1 MGKTALIVD
10 DSRTARVVLKRMLE
24 NHALDVD
31 TAETAEIALDYLN
44 DHRPDVIFMDH
55 MMPGMDGLE
64 AVSAIKNNPDT
75 ATIPIMMYTSQKGE
89 VYVGQARALGAVG
102 VLPKEVEPVEVSK
115 MLASLRVIDTHDVD
129 FEETTVLKSGIGG
142 DETANT
148 GPSEQLDQ
156 SIRIL
161 MQDLFDQ
168 QRAILRR
175 DLLDSYETI
184 AAIVAEEIRSPAVD
198 HEEAPEDSSDS
209 QETGRFSATAII
221 VAVAILIFGWFSW
234 EREQSWREMQQQ
246 NDALASALEQ
256 QQSLVAQ
263 DAIDVQQRL
272 DGYQQSL
279 GDAYDSAL
287 RAIEWGVN
295 QAATYEYGHFPLD
308 DIRLPV
314 FEDLVAQLLE
324 IGFTGQVQIETHVGN
339 FCATHAGAGAYEL
352 ATVGLTVGQCDLLG
366 LVADDALKQ
375 SGQQSVAFAN
385 FINNTLQQTE
395 GQVRINVVPLGNSEP
410 LIAYPIA
417 NTEISADDWNAVAMQ
432 NNRINVTIYP
442 D

>member
-24 NHALDVD
+24 NHALYVD
-31 TAETAEIALDYLN
+31 TAASAEIALDYLN

-129 FEETTVLKSGIGG
+129 FAETTVLESGVTS
-142 DETANT
+142 DEIADT

-156 SIRIL
+156 SIRVL

-168 QRAILRR
+168 QRAILKR
-175 DLLDSYETI
+175 DMLDSYETI
-184 AAIVAEEIRSPAVD
+184 AAIVADEIRPPVVD
-198 HEEAPEDSSDS
+198 DEEDLEDTLDS
-209 QETGRFSATAII
+209 QETRRFSPTAIV
-221 VAVAILIFGWFSW
+221 VAVAVLIFGWLSW
-234 EREQSWREMQQQ
+234 DREQSWREMQQQ
-246 NDALASALEQ
+246 NDDLVTALEQ

-279 GDAYDSAL
+279 GDAYESAL

-295 QAATYEYGHFPLD
+295 QTATYEYGRFPLD

-324 IGFTGQVQIETHVGN
+324 LGFTGQVQVEAHVGN
-339 FCATHAGAGAYEL
+339 FCATPGGAGAYEL
-352 ATVGLTVGQCDLLG
+352 AAAGLTVGQCELLG
-366 LVADDALKQ
+366 LTAEEALKQ
-375 SGQQSVAFAN
+375 SGQQSIAFAN
-385 FINNTLQQTE
+385 FINNTLQQTD
-395 GQVRINVVPLGNSEP
+395 GQIRINVVPLGNSEP
-410 LIAYPIA
+410 LIAYPIVNA
-417 NTEISADDWNAVAMQ
+417 GFSADDWNAVAMQ

>member
-31 TAETAEIALDYLN
+31 TAESAEIALDYLN

-115 MLASLRVIDTHDVD
+115 ILTSLRVIDSHDVD
-129 FEETTVLKSGIGG
+129 CEETTVLESGLTS
-142 DETANT
+142 DETADT
-148 GPSEQLDQ
+148 GQSEQLDQ

-168 QRAILRR
+168 QRSILKR

-184 AAIVAEEIRSPAVD
+184 AAIVADEIRSPV
-198 HEEAPEDSSDS
+198 EDNDEIPKDNSNI
-209 QETGRFSATAII
+209 QVPRRFSAMGIAIAI
-221 VAVAILIFGWFSW
+221 AVLIFGWLSW

-246 NDALASALEQ
+246 NDALARALEQ
-256 QQSLVAQ
+256 QQSVVAQ

-279 GDAYDSAL
+279 GDAYESAL
-287 RAIEWGVN
+287 RAIEWGIN
-295 QAATYEYGHFPLD
+295 QSATYEYGRFPLD

-324 IGFTGQVQIETHVGN
+324 LGFTGQVQVEAHVGN
-339 FCATHAGAGAYEL
+339 FCATQSGAGAYEL
-352 ATVGLTVGQCDLLG
+352 AAADLTLGQCDFLG
-366 LVADDALKQ
+366 LAADEAMQL

-385 FINNTLQQTE
+385 FINNTLQQTG
-395 GQVRINVVPLGNSEP
+395 GQIRINVVPLGNSEP

-417 NTEISADDWNAVAMQ
+417 NGGFSADEWNTVAMQ
-432 NNRINVTIYP
+432 NNRINVTIFP